1 MLFVKV
7 WICIFVCLCRES
19 LCVLAVLFS
28 KYLRL
33 NEIGRIDDGIN
44 MIIISNAQAQ
54 IKTNII
60 SKSNIFFQAS
70 ENVCEDDP
78 SNLNFRFY
86 RIFDPDHQIGG
97 HASRQTDSR
106 TKPNNTTPVKHPGKA
121 VNIQNNKAKVDTMAA
136 TAASP
141 TSTTKVDPNPLVMS
155 PVHKKN
161 SCQMSKSVSINQ
173 LNGEPRKENAQ
184 LIERKSTDSVATN
197 IVATSTTTTT
207 ASDVI
212 ADVVKNGVDLCVEDG
227 SIAHL

>member
-7 WICIFVCLCRES
+7 VMCMFVCLCES
-19 LCVLAVLFS
+19 VRVLAVLFS
-28 KYLRL
+28 KIFEAKRS
-33 NEIGRIDDGIN
+33 RINDGIN
-44 MIIISNAQAQ
+44 IIIISNAQVQ
-54 IKTNII
+54 MKTNP
-60 SKSNIFFQAS
+60 NIFFQAS

-161 SCQMSKSVSINQ
+161 SGQMSKAASINQ

-184 LIERKSTDSVATN
+184 LFERKSTDSVTTN

-207 ASDVI
+207 ANDVI